1 MSVWKNLQALFV
13 VTFVLGCTS
22 REMPPHPL
30 TRPLVGTLACRI
42 VASGA
47 YDAALVAAARAES
60 SRVVSQAGKT
70 VGEWVPVADPSLAA
84 SDIDALPDAVLRQT
98 ESGAEILVV
107 FSEGDVTDADVAAV
121 HSGGFDLNGQ
131 PIITL
136 TLTDEGSKKFFDFSV
151 ENASRHVAIIVGDA
165 VQSVPQIQTPISDQF
180 VIVSPTQAASDKLVL
195 ALTSPPTTTESS
207 DALE

>member
-1 MSVWKNLQALFV
+1 
-13 VTFVLGCTS
+13 
-22 REMPPHPL
+22 MPPHPL
-30 TRPLVGTLACRI
+30 TRPLVETLACRI

-121 HSGGFDLNGQ
+121 HSGGSDLDGQ
-131 PIITL
+131 PTITL
-136 TLTDEGSKKFFDFSV
+136 TLTDEG
-151 ENASRHVAIIVGDA
+151 
-165 VQSVPQIQTPISDQF
+165 
-180 VIVSPTQAASDKLVL
+180 
-195 ALTSPPTTTESS
+195 
-207 DALE
+207 